1 MKEYI
6 EGSVNILSKVILRTV
21 SSPEAFLDLAK
32 KEKPEKFPKLIKTLH
47 KVNTQKYKEF
57 EFHTINEKSKNNF
70 HIIYFHGGGL
80 CLKGGLPQWMMI
92 DKWIKHTD
100 AKASYI
106 IYPMIPHYKTK
117 DIFDISREIYQ
128 HILTL
133 YPEDK
138 FILIGDSAGGLIILS
153 ILQLIRSN
161 NIKAPVLNVL
171 LSPWIDFSLSNPD
184 MSLYKNKDKLLSLS
198 RFEGLNQYNNIDEA
212 SEIISP
218 MEYEYDEPIHIFGG
232 TNDILYPDMLLFEEM
247 NPHVKLKIFYNCP
260 HVFML
265 LPMKQSD
272 IVHKDITEA
281 INLL

>member
-6 EGSVNILSKVILRTV
+6 EGSVNILAKAILKYV
-21 SSPEAFLDLAK
+21 SSNETFLEQAK
-32 KEKPEKFPKLIKTLH
+32 KEKPEKFPRLIKSLH
-47 KVNTQKYKEF
+47 KGITEKYKEF

-80 CLKGGLPQWMMI
+80 CLKGGIPQWMMI

-100 AKASYI
+100 AKASYV
-106 IYPMIPHYKTK
+106 IYPMIPHHQTK
-117 DIFDISREIYQ
+117 EICEISFEIYQ
-128 HILTL
+128 HILSL
-133 YPEDK
+133 YPNDK

-153 ILQLIRSN
+153 ILQLIESR
-161 NIKAPVLNVL
+161 NIKKPALNVL

-184 MSLYKNKDKLLSLS
+184 MSLYEDKDKVLALP
-198 RFEGLNQYNNIDEA
+198 RFEGLNAYNSIDEK
-212 SEIISP
+212 SEIVSP
-218 MEYEYDEPIHIFGG
+218 MEYEYDEPIHIYGG
-232 TNDILYPDMLLFEEM
+232 TNDILYPDMLLFEEK
-247 NPHVKLKIFYNCP
+247 NPHIRLKIFYNCP

-272 IVHKDITEA
+272 IVHKDIIHA